1 MWFQFFAFPDPF
13 KRNHCVPLAWTH
25 LSGGDAMTAMRLA
38 STARICRQ
46 LSARGWAKS
55 GREDWWAKQVGMA
68 ITRYVRFRR
77 DRSLVGRYQA
87 KHDAAGDVPSLP
99 TLATFRKLHPTG
111 RYLVNVRGH
120 AVALI
125 DGKVY
130 GHWAPRSRVLSFA
143 EVIPSHKA

>member
-1 MWFQFFAFPDPF
+1 MRYSFFAFPDPF
-13 KRNHCVPLAWTH
+13 NRNHCVPLAWTH
-25 LSGGDAMTAMRLA
+25 LSGGGTEAAMALA
-38 STARICRQ
+38 ATARVCGV

-55 GREDWWAKQVGMA
+55 GRENWWAKQVGMA

-77 DRSLVGRYQA
+77 DRSKVGRYQVE
-87 KHDAAGDVPSLP
+87 HDGEGAVPSLP

-111 RYLVNVRGH
+111 RFLVNVRGH

-143 EVIPSHKA
+143 EVVPS